1 MLSANIDKR
10 GIKIQMKKAGKILEK
25 VIIGLVFLYVGYNL
39 ISGQMELTVKGY
51 IVLLV
56 LLPVALLIGFLDR
69 WKNKKHQERVQ
80 DAGGNLSG
88 DTFGAVRLPMAMRWM
103 FVVIL
108 LIFWAMMLLF
118 SVLATEDGAFE
129 YDPSAIV
136 PFVVAWGILI
146 ALTLFIA
153 VFMLVAGNE
162 VYYDSRGIT
171 IKAIC
176 RKKAYCWQ
184 ELGEAKPL
192 GAYIV
197 FYDRRGKK
205 LFQVNVNYT
214 GFSGLWEL
222 YQKKLQNNFY
232 GVKT

>member
-1 MLSANIDKR
+1 
-10 GIKIQMKKAGKILEK
+10 MKKLGKILEK
-25 VIIGLVFLYVGYNL
+25 VIISLVFLYVGYNL
-39 ISGQMELTVKGY
+39 ITKKMELTVEGY
-51 IVLLV
+51 LVLLV
-56 LLPVALLIGFLDR
+56 LVPAAFLIGFLDM

-88 DTFGAVRLPMAMRWM
+88 EASGVVRLPMLMRWM

-118 SVLATEDGAFE
+118 SKLATEDGAFE

-146 ALTLFIA
+146 VLTLFIA
-153 VFMLVAGNE
+153 VFMLVAANE

-171 IKAIC
+171 IKAVC
-176 RKKAYCWQ
+176 REKAYYWQ
-184 ELGEAKPL
+184 ELGEAKTS

-197 FYDRRGKK
+197 FYDRSGKK
-205 LFQVNVNYT
+205 LFRVNANYT
-214 GFSGLWEL
+214 GFGGFWKV
-222 YQKKLQNNFY
+222 YQKKLQNNL
-232 GVKT
+232 

>member
-1 MLSANIDKR
+1 
-10 GIKIQMKKAGKILEK
+10 MKKAGKILEK
-25 VIIGLVFLYVGYNL
+25 VIIVLLLLYVGYNL
-39 ISGQMELTVKGY
+39 ITGQMELTVKGY
-51 IVLLV
+51 LVLLV
-56 LLPVALLIGFLDR
+56 LVPAAVLMGLHDK

-88 DTFGAVRLPMAMRWM
+88 DTCGAVRLPMSLRWM

-108 LIFWAMMLLF
+108 LIFWAMMLIF
-118 SVLATEDGAFE
+118 SMLATGDGAFE

-136 PFVVAWGILI
+136 PFAVAWGILI
-146 ALTLFIA
+146 VLTLFIA

-176 RKKAYCWQ
+176 RKKTYCWQ
-184 ELGEAKPL
+184 ELGEAKLL
-192 GAYIV
+192 GAYII
-197 FYDRRGKK
+197 FYDRGGKK

-214 GFSGLWEL
+214 GFGGLWKL
-222 YQKKLQNNFY
+222 YQKKRQTLSQI
-232 GVKT
+232 

>member
-1 MLSANIDKR
+1 MR
-10 GIKIQMKKAGKILEK
+10 GYL
-25 VIIGLVFLYVGYNL
+25 FLF
-39 ISGQMELTVKGY
+39 
-51 IVLLV
+51 VLM
-56 LLPVALLIGFLDR
+56 PVAVLMGLHDK
-69 WKNKKHQERVQ
+69 WKNRKHQEWVQ

-88 DTFGAVRLPMAMRWM
+88 EACGTVRLPMSMRWM

-118 SVLATEDGAFE
+118 SILATEDGAFE

-136 PFVVAWGILI
+136 PFAVAWGILI
-146 ALTLFIA
+146 VLTLFIA

-184 ELGEAKPL
+184 ELGEAKPF
-192 GAYIV
+192 GAYMV
-197 FYDRRGKK
+197 FCDRGGKK

-214 GFSGLWEL
+214 GFSDLWKL
-222 YQKKLQNNFY
+222 YQTKRQQ
-232 GVKT
+232 T

>member
-1 MLSANIDKR
+1 
-10 GIKIQMKKAGKILEK
+10 MKKLGKILEK
-25 VIIGLVFLYVGYNL
+25 VIISLVFLYVGYNL
-39 ISGQMELTVKGY
+39 ITGKMELTVEGY
-51 IVLLV
+51 LVLLV
-56 LLPVALLIGFLDR
+56 LVPVAFLIGFLDM

-88 DTFGAVRLPMAMRWM
+88 EASGVVRLPMLMRWM

-118 SVLATEDGAFE
+118 SKLATEDGAFE

-146 ALTLFIA
+146 VLTLFIA
-153 VFMLVAGNE
+153 VFMLVAANE

-171 IKAIC
+171 IKAVC
-176 RKKAYCWQ
+176 RKKAYYWQ

-197 FYDRRGKK
+197 FYDRSGKK
-205 LFQVNVNYT
+205 LFRVNANYT
-214 GFSGLWEL
+214 GFGGFWKL
-222 YQKKLQNNFY
+222 YQKKLQNNL
-232 GVKT
+232 